1 MTEESKKTVFIIAK
15 NLGNGNGKMDD
26 SIEEILL
33 ALAQIDVIASFSKQV
48 YPGGEDL
55 ITITGPEQVMA
66 GLKKLLKG
74 QIIA

>member
-1 MTEESKKTVFIIAK
+1 MTEDNKKTVFIIAK
-15 NLGNGNGKMDD
+15 NLGNGNGKMED

-33 ALAQIDVIASFSKQV
+33 ALAPLDLKSSFSKQV

-55 ITITGPEQVMA
+55 ITITGPAEVIA

-74 QIIA
+74 QIIT